1 MASLLNGMFDYLIKD
16 GPNKT
21 VLKKVFDKVFEKANQ
36 SHREEIFLSLVWT
49 LSLQQGEISNQT
61 NITPER
67 QEARAVRAFLE
78 SLGLVGRQLAQ
89 VLARSLWV
97 TPVMRDEL
105 ALVQDSASRM
115 SKGVVFDM
123 LEKFD
128 LAGQF
133 ESIEEPLGSA
143 KNAGVYRAKM
153 RDGRIVAIKVKRP
166 ERLIKPLKRI

>member
-1 MASLLNGMFDYLIKD
+1 
-16 GPNKT
+16 
-21 VLKKVFDKVFEKANQ
+21 
-36 SHREEIFLSLVWT
+36 
-49 LSLQQGEISNQT
+49 
-61 NITPER
+61 
-67 QEARAVRAFLE
+67 
-78 SLGLVGRQLAQ
+78 LGLVGRQLAQ

-166 ERLIKPLKRI
+166 EVDKTIEADMKFLKDVFDNDLRSTFMAEGIIIPDNFITQIEEGFRQELDLNRRQGIQQH